1 MNLSRRAL
9 LRGLGG
15 VALSLPLLQTLPRV
29 ARAQGAFPKRLVVF
43 FNPNGTL
50 KELWSPRGGT
60 ETDFALPPLLAPLER
75 HKQDLVIFDGVD
87 MAVADTGPGGPHN
100 RGMATLL
107 TGEIILP
114 GNFADGDGQTA
125 GWAGGPSIDQLLAD
139 RLAPPTRFRTL
150 ELGVRAIE
158 NEPRARISYRG
169 ADQPVPPENQPLNVY
184 TRLFAGMNQDPE
196 VMRRLLVQ
204 RRSVLDVVREDFARL
219 NAKLAP
225 EDRRKLEQHA
235 ESVRQLERSLEAGVA
250 TPSGALC
257 RAPEMP
263 PQFDVASEDDFAE
276 IARHQMQLLAMALAC
291 DMTRFSTLEFSSAL
305 NALRFTFMGLREQD
319 GHSLSHAGDFSAEQ
333 QAQWARMNT
342 WYAEQFAYF
351 LDLLR
356 AVPEGDGTLLD
367 NTVVL
372 WCSELSRGNTHS
384 HSDMP
389 FLLAGRAGGAIRTGR
404 HRVFDGVPH
413 NNLLLG
419 LCHAMGADDLQSFGN
434 REFCTGAID
443 LG

>member
-15 VALSLPLLQTLPRV
+15 VALGLPLLQTLPRA

-60 ETDFALPPLLAPLER
+60 ETDFALSPLLAPLER

-235 ESVRQLERSLEAGVA
+235 ESVRQLERSGEQ
-250 TPSGALC
+250 
-257 RAPEMP
+257 APM
-263 PQFDVASEDDFAE
+263 
-276 IARHQMQLLAMALAC
+276 R
-291 DMTRFSTLEFSSAL
+291 
-305 NALRFTFMGLREQD
+305 GD
-319 GHSLSHAGDFSAEQ
+319 GMRGHAGQCTVLPGLFHEAHDLLGHLGDHF
-333 QAQWARMNT
+333 
-342 WYAEQFAYF
+342 
-351 LDLLR
+351 LLR
-356 AVPEGDGTLLD
+356 AGDGAAVFGHEHRCLAD
-367 NTVVL
+367 VDIG
-372 WCSELSRGNTHS
+372 RGQRHT
-384 HSDMP
+384 
-389 FLLAGRAGGAIRTGR
+389 AGGK
-404 HRVFDGVPH
+404 HRATSVGPGHEHLEVHLHHPRLVGGAFHHHPLRIGDDPG
-413 NNLLLG
+413 G
-419 LCHAMGADDLQSFGN
+419 EHAVGGGIADDLEG
-434 REFCTGAID
+434 GAFLDFLADRLGESLADVDIWCRAKTVRLDDRHID
-443 LG
+443 RPHVWRVERVVAEAVAGTAA

>member
-15 VALSLPLLQTLPRV
+15 VALGLPLLQTLPRV

-291 DMTRFSTLEFSSAL
+291 DMTRFSTLEF
-305 NALRFTFMGLREQD
+305 
-319 GHSLSHAGDFSAEQ
+319 
-333 QAQWARMNT
+333 
-342 WYAEQFAYF
+342 
-351 LDLLR
+351 
-356 AVPEGDGTLLD
+356 
-367 NTVVL
+367 
-372 WCSELSRGNTHS
+372 
-384 HSDMP
+384 
-389 FLLAGRAGGAIRTGR
+389 
-404 HRVFDGVPH
+404 
-413 NNLLLG
+413 
-419 LCHAMGADDLQSFGN
+419 
-434 REFCTGAID
+434 
-443 LG
+443 